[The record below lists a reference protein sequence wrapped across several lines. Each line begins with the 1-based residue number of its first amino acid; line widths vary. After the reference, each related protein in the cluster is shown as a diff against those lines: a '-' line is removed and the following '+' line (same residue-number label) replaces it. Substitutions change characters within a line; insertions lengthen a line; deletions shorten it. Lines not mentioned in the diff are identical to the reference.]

1 MDNRKKNPLD
11 VEYTSRGNFLPRS
24 YKHIS
29 NYEKE
34 ILELKS
40 EWLTLSE
47 NGIRIWWN
55 NRIIVNIRH
64 TKTFWKNEKRS

>member
-1 MDNRKKNPLD
+1 M
-11 VEYTSRGNFLPRS
+11 PRS

-40 EWLTLSE
+40 EGLTLSE
-47 NGIRIWWN
+47 NGIRI
-55 NRIIVNIRH
+55 
-64 TKTFWKNEKRS
+64 

>member
-1 MDNRKKNPLD
+1 M
-11 VEYTSRGNFLPRS
+11 PRS

-40 EWLTLSE
+40 EGLTLSE
-47 NGIRIWWN
+47 NVIRI
-55 NRIIVNIRH
+55 
-64 TKTFWKNEKRS
+64 

>member
-11 VEYTSRGNFLPRS
+11 VEYTSRGNFYAKKLQ
-24 YKHIS
+24 IS

-40 EWLTLSE
+40 EGLTLRE
-47 NGIRIWWN
+47 NGIRI
-55 NRIIVNIRH
+55 
-64 TKTFWKNEKRS
+64 

>member
-1 MDNRKKNPLD
+1 M
-11 VEYTSRGNFLPRS
+11 PRS

-40 EWLTLSE
+40 EGLRLSE